1 MPHNPTERILLEIKA
16 IQEKINFLESV
27 LQYPELVG
35 VRIYFDAKDKLGRNH
50 FVSMDQS
57 NVPFN
62 LQQEIRQLLE
72 DSANHYLND
81 IQTLNFKLEL
91 I

>member
-1 MPHNPTERILLEIKA
+1 MPPNPTESILLEIKA
-16 IQEKINFLESV
+16 IQTKINFLESV
-27 LQYPELVG
+27 LDYPELVG

-50 FVSMDQS
+50 FVSLDQS
-57 NVPFN
+57 CVPFN
-62 LQQEIRQLLE
+62 LKQELRQLIE

-81 IQTLNFKLEL
+81 IQTLNFKLQL

>member
-1 MPHNPTERILLEIKA
+1 MPHNPTEKVLLEIKA
-16 IQEKINFLESV
+16 IQEKINFLESI
-27 LQYPELVG
+27 LTYPDILG
-35 VRIYFDAKDKLGRNH
+35 VRIYFDAKDKTGKSH
-50 FVSMDQS
+50 FVCIDQS
-57 NVPFN
+57 NVPFT
-62 LQQEIRQLLE
+62 LHQEIRQLLE

>member
-1 MPHNPTERILLEIKA
+1 MPHNPTEKVLLEIKA
-16 IQEKINFLESV
+16 IQEKINFLESI
-27 LQYPELVG
+27 LSYTEIIG
-35 VRIYFDAKDKLGRNH
+35 VRIYFDAKDKYGKSY
-50 FVSMDQS
+50 FICMDQN

-62 LQQEIRQLLE
+62 LKVEIRQLLE

>member
-1 MPHNPTERILLEIKA
+1 MPHNPTENVLLEIKA
-16 IQEKINFLESV
+16 IQEKINFLESI
-27 LQYPELVG
+27 LDYPEFVG
-35 VRIYFDAKDKLGRNH
+35 VRLYFDAKDKIGRNH
-50 FVSMDQS
+50 FICIDQS

-62 LQQEIRQLLE
+62 LIQEVRQLAE

-91 I
+91 L

>member
-1 MPHNPTERILLEIKA
+1 MPLNPTENVLLEIKA
-16 IQEKINFLESV
+16 IQEKINFLESI
-27 LQYPELVG
+27 LDYPELFG
-35 VRIYFDAKDKLGRNH
+35 IRIYFDAKDKLGRNH
-50 FVSMDQS
+50 FVCIEQS

-62 LQQEIRQLLE
+62 LKQEIQQLIQ
-72 DSANHYLND
+72 DSAIHYFND

>member
-1 MPHNPTERILLEIKA
+1 MPHNPTEIVLLEIKA

-27 LQYPELVG
+27 LNYPEIIG
-35 VRIYFDAKDKLGRNH
+35 VRIYFDAKDKNGRSH
-50 FVSMDQS
+50 FVCIEQS

-62 LQQEIRQLLE
+62 LQQEIRQLME

>member
-1 MPHNPTERILLEIKA
+1 ME
-16 IQEKINFLESV
+16 
-27 LQYPELVG
+27 
-35 VRIYFDAKDKLGRNH
+35 
-50 FVSMDQS
+50 QS

>member
-1 MPHNPTERILLEIKA
+1 MLPNPTEKVLLEIKG

-27 LQYPELVG
+27 LDYPDIIG
-35 VRIYFDAKDKLGRNH
+35 VRIYFDAKDKNGKNL
-50 FVSMDQS
+50 FVSIDQS
-57 NVPFN
+57 HIPFI
-62 LQQEIRQLLE
+62 LHKEIRQLLE

-91 I
+91 L